1 MSTPAAGP
9 IVIAVDGGGSK
20 TDAVALDL
28 NGRILG
34 VALGSGSNPQ
44 TIGVAAAVTVV
55 DSLVNELL
63 EPLGRASEPQ
73 AAVLQASVYLSGL
86 DLAVEVAT
94 FRAALD
100 PLPWTK
106 GQAPFV
112 ADNDMF
118 ALLRAGTEEPNA
130 VAVVCGTG
138 INCVGVRA
146 DGEHARFDALGV
158 ISGDWG
164 GGGFLG
170 EQALWHAA
178 RAIDAR
184 GGPTV
189 FTTSIPAHFGLP
201 SVQAVIEA
209 FHFGRLSSSRFPELA
224 PLVLAAAD
232 DGDQAAFAI
241 LDRQAEEIVSMAVS
255 AITRLELSDT
265 ALPVVLGGGVLATA
279 NARLIAGITAGLA
292 VKAPLARVDLV
303 RARPILGAAM
313 LALESAGVDRSAI
326 ARAHVAVADR
336 FSPDWEEGTRE

>member
-1 MSTPAAGP
+1 MKKSTDP

-20 TDAVALDL
+20 TDAVAIDLD
-28 NGRILG
+28 GRILATTRG
-34 VALGSGSNPQ
+34 TGSNPQ
-44 TIGVAAAVTVV
+44 TIGVPAAVRIV

-63 EPLGRASEPQ
+63 EPLDHAP
-73 AAVLQASVYLSGL
+73 VLQASVYLSGL

-94 FRAALD
+94 YRAALD

-106 GQAPFV
+106 GGRPFV

-118 ALLRAGTEEPNA
+118 ALLRAGTQEPNA

-146 DGEHARFDALGV
+146 DGEHARFDALGT

-178 RAIDAR
+178 RAIDGR

-189 FTTSIPAHFGLP
+189 FTTSIPDHFGLP
-201 SVQAVIEA
+201 DVQSVIEA
-209 FHFGRLSSSRFPELA
+209 FHFGRLSYSRFSDLA

-232 DGDQAAFAI
+232 DGDPAAFAI
-241 LDRQAEEIVSMAVS
+241 LDRQAEEIVAMAVS
-255 AITRLELSDT
+255 AINRLELGDT
-265 ALPVVLGGGVLATA
+265 ALPVVLGGGVLATG

-292 VKAPLARVDLV
+292 ARAPRARVELV
-303 RARPILGAAM
+303 QARPILGAAM
-313 LALESAGVDRSAI
+313 LALESAGAGEDAI
-326 ARAHVAVADR
+326 EAARMAILDR
-336 FSPDWEEGTRE
+336 FSSAQP

>member
-1 MSTPAAGP
+1 MTATPMSTPAAEP
-9 IVIAVDGGGSK
+9 IVIAVDGGGTK
-20 TDAVALDL
+20 TDAVALSLD
-28 NGRILG
+28 GRLLG
-34 VALGSGSNPQ
+34 TARGGGSSPQ
-44 TIGVAAAVTVV
+44 TIGVEAAVRLV
-55 DSLVNELL
+55 DAVVNELL
-63 EPLGRASEPQ
+63 EPLDQ
-73 AAVLQASVYLSGL
+73 APVLQANVYLSGL

-106 GQAPFV
+106 GGRPFV

-146 DGEHARFDALGV
+146 DGEHARFDALGT

-178 RAIDAR
+178 RATDGR
-184 GGPTV
+184 GGPTM

-209 FHFGRLSSSRFPELA
+209 FHFGRLSPSRFPELA

-232 DGDQAAFAI
+232 DGDAAAFAI

-255 AITRLELSDT
+255 AITRLNLGDT
-265 ALPVVLGGGVLATA
+265 DLPVVLGGGVLATA
-279 NARLIAGITAGLA
+279 NRRLLVGITVGLA
-292 VKAPLARVDLV
+292 ARAPRARVDLV

-313 LALESAGVDRSAI
+313 LALESAGADRNAI
-326 ARAHVAVADR
+326 ARAQVAVAEH
-336 FSPDWEEGTRE
+336 FSPASAE